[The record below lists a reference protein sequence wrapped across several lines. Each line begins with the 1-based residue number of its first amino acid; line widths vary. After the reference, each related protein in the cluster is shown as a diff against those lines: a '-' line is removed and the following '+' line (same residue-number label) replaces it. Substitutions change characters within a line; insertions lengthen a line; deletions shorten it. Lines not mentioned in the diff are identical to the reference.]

1 MTWRL
6 APAGGLTARRATAL
20 RAAGGAGAVL
30 AGLLAGWAGA
40 ELAGPAGS
48 AGLASSAQIASSPQM
63 ASVRL
68 VGGLAVLL
76 AAANGYSKAYSP

>member
-1 MTWRL
+1 VTWRL

-20 RAAGGAGAVL
+20 RAAAGGGAVL
-30 AGLLAGWAGA
+30 AGLLAAWAA
-40 ELAGPAGS
+40 AALAGPAG
-48 AGLASSAQIASSPQM
+48 LASSPQM

-68 VGGLAVLL
+68 LGGLAVLL

>member
-6 APAGGLTARRATAL
+6 AGTTSGQRGAGL
-20 RAAGGAGAVL
+20 AAFRMAGQAGAVL
-30 AGLLAGWAGA
+30 AGLGAGWAA
-40 ELAGPAGS
+40 AALAGPHAGPGPGPV
-48 AGLASSAQIASSPQM
+48 AA
-63 ASVRL
+63 L